1 MSETTSSTNRA
12 ATEAWSISEHE
23 FPKQGTTREQL
34 RFLLNYA
41 ILAPSGHNTQPWLF
55 RLADDGIEIYADRRR
70 ALAVVDPGD
79 RELAMSCGTALFH
92 LRVAVRHFG
101 YIPVLSLLPRSDHP
115 DLMARIRLGTA
126 HEPTLNDHRLFMAI
140 KKRRT
145 NRQPFEDRAVPSP
158 ELDHLAMAAHDEGA
172 TLHVVRRAARKR
184 DLAALIAEGDR
195 RQASNPSF
203 RRELAAWIH
212 SNRSESRDGLP
223 GTAFG
228 FGDLLSYAG
237 PFVVRTFNWGEG
249 QAAHDHQLAE
259 GSPVLL
265 VFTTPGDDPV
275 DWLRAGQALDRVLL
289 QARAYD
295 LHASYLNQ
303 PIEVPALRPRVAQLL
318 DTEEHPQL
326 VLRMGYGAQVKPTP
340 RRPVEEM
347 IINEPPPM

>member
-1 MSETTSSTNRA
+1 MTEVDWTSNDVQQDPWA
-12 ATEAWSISEHE
+12 ISEHE
-23 FPKQGTTREQL
+23 FPKAGTVDEQL
-34 RFLLNYA
+34 RFLLKYA

-70 ALAVVDPGD
+70 ALAVVDPSD
-79 RELAMSCGTALFH
+79 RELTMSCATALFH
-92 LRVAVRHFG
+92 LRVAMRHFG
-101 YIPVLSLLPRSDHP
+101 IDPVVSLLPRSDHL
-115 DLMARIRLGTA
+115 DLMARIRPGAA

-145 NRQPFEDRAVPSP
+145 NREPFEDRAVPSP
-158 ELDHLAMAAHDEGA
+158 ELDRLEMAARSEGA
-172 TLHVVRRAARKR
+172 KLHVVRQTPQKR
-184 DLAALIAEGDR
+184 DLAALIAEADR

-212 SNRSESRDGLP
+212 SNRSTSRDGIP

-228 FGDLLSYAG
+228 FGDLLSLAG

-249 QAAHDHQLAE
+249 QAARDQQLAE

-265 VFTTPGDDPV
+265 VVTTPGDEPL

-289 QARAYD
+289 QAQAYD

-303 PIEVPALRPRVAQLL
+303 PIEVPVLRPRVAKLVNT
-318 DTEEHPQL
+318 DEHPQL
-326 VLRMGYGAQVKPTP
+326 ILRMGYGSAIEPTP
-340 RRPVEEM
+340 RRRIRDMM
-347 IINEPPPM
+347 IDTPPPQ

>member
-1 MSETTSSTNRA
+1 MTEVEWTSSNV
-12 ATEAWSISEHE
+12 EQDPWSISEHE
-23 FPKQGTTREQL
+23 FPKEGTVDEQL

-55 RLADDGIEIYADRRR
+55 RLADGGIEIYADRRR
-70 ALAVVDPGD
+70 ALAVVDPSD
-79 RELAMSCGTALFH
+79 RELTISCATALFH
-92 LRVAVRHFG
+92 VRVAMRHFG
-101 YIPVLSLLPRSDHP
+101 IEPVVNLLPRSDHS
-115 DLMARIRLGTA
+115 DLMARIRPGAA

-158 ELDHLAMAAHDEGA
+158 ELDHLEMAAESEGA
-172 TLHVVRRAARKR
+172 TLHVVRQASQKR
-184 DLAALIAEGDR
+184 DLAALIAEADR

-212 SNRSESRDGLP
+212 SNRSTSRDGIP

-228 FGDLLSYAG
+228 FGDLMSLAG

-249 QAAHDHQLAE
+249 QAARDQQLAE

-265 VFTTPGDDPV
+265 VFTTPDDEPL
-275 DWLRAGQALDRVLL
+275 DWLRVGQALDRVLL
-289 QARAYD
+289 QAQAYD

-303 PIEVPALRPRVAQLL
+303 PIEVPALRPRVAKLM
-318 DTEEHPQL
+318 DTDDHPQL
-326 VLRMGYGAQVKPTP
+326 ILRMGYGSAIEPTP
-340 RRPVEEM
+340 RRPVRDMM
-347 IINEPPPM
+347 IDTPPPQ